1 MKNGGINFG
10 NPTFFDYICKNGMK
24 KKKHK
29 KSLSELIE
37 NQITPKEQLEL
48 YLSDIK
54 QYFNENKKYMSD
66 LDTNEYEREISFV
79 ELEIK
84 NKYDK

>member
-1 MKNGGINFG
+1 
-10 NPTFFDYICKNGMK
+10 MK
-24 KKKHK
+24 KRNRK

-37 NQITPKEQLEL
+37 NQIDSKEQLEL

-66 LDTNEYEREISFV
+66 LDINEYEREISFV
-79 ELEIK
+79 EQEIK
-84 NKYDK
+84 NKYDIY